1 MNELSPDEPGAD
13 EPGLDELGPETLAAQ
28 ALGQEDPVAGDLVPP
43 IHVATTFARG
53 EDYSLP
59 DGRSYIRDH
68 GATQAQVEALLCQLE
83 GGFEALSFSS
93 GLAAC
98 TAPFH
103 ALHHGDHVL
112 VSDTIYHGVLSWL
125 EAFAAARGIDY
136 DLFPAGDLVAFGAA
150 IRPGVTRLVWLETPA
165 NPVWTVTDI
174 AAFSG
179 VAHQND
185 VLVAVDSTC
194 ATPVLSRPVEYGADI
209 VCHSAT
215 KYLNG
220 HSDVLAGMLVAAR
233 DSAFWQRIRAHRLLA
248 GSVLGSMEAWLLMRG
263 MRTLFLRVR
272 QQSASA
278 LALAEFL
285 AAHPAVEKVHY
296 PGLSTD
302 PGHAVASRQMS
313 GGYGGMLSLL
323 VPGGRE
329 EAIAVACRARV
340 FKRATSLGGV
350 ESVLEHRKT
359 SESDITSTPENLIR
373 VSVGIERVGD
383 LIGDFKRML
392 AG

>member
-1 MNELSPDEPGAD
+1 MVDRLF
-13 EPGLDELGPETLAAQ
+13 PETLAAQ
-28 ALGQEDPVAGDLVPP
+28 ALGQEDEQTGALVPP
-43 IHVATTFARG
+43 IHLSTTFARK

-68 GATQAQVEALLCQLE
+68 GATQEQVEHLLCELE
-83 GGFEALSFSS
+83 GGFEALGFAS

-103 ALHHGDHVL
+103 ALEHGDHVL

-125 EAFAAARGIDY
+125 DAFAEARGIHY
-136 DLFPAGDLVAFGAA
+136 ELFPAGDVRAFADL
-150 IRPGVTRLVWLETPA
+150 IRPGTTRLVWLETPA
-165 NPVWTVTDI
+165 NPMWTVTDI
-174 AAFSG
+174 AGMSEI
-179 VAHQND
+179 AHASN
-185 VLVAVDSTC
+185 VMVAVDSTC
-194 ATPVLSRPVEYGADI
+194 ATPVLTRPIEHGADM

-220 HSDVLAGMLVAAR
+220 HSDVLAGMLVAAA
-233 DSAFWQRIRAHRLLA
+233 DSPFWQRIRQHRLLA

-278 LALAEFL
+278 LAIAQWLHARED
-285 AAHPAVEKVHY
+285 VERVHY
-296 PGLSTD
+296 PGLPGN
-302 PGHAVASRQMS
+302 PGHATAASQMT
-313 GGYGGMLSLL
+313 GGFGGMLSFE

-329 EAIAVACRARV
+329 EAIEVACRARL

-359 SESDITSTPENLIR
+359 SESDVTNTPENLIR
-373 VSVGIERVGD
+373 VSVGIERLED
-383 LIGDFKRML
+383 LIADMTQML
-392 AG
+392 GG

>member
-1 MNELSPDEPGAD
+1 MSTHWY
-13 EPGLDELGPETLAAQ
+13 PETLAAQ
-28 ALGQEDPVAGDLVPP
+28 ALGEEDSSTGELVAP
-43 IHVATTFARG
+43 IHVATTFARRD
-53 EDYSLP
+53 DYSLP
-59 DGRSYIRDH
+59 AGRSYIRDL
-68 GATQAQVEALLCQLE
+68 GATQEQVEQLLCSLE
-83 GGFEALSFSS
+83 GGFEALCFAS
-93 GLAAC
+93 GMAAC

-103 ALHHGDHVL
+103 ALAQGDHVL

-125 EAFAAARGIDY
+125 TAFAEARGLSY
-136 DLFPAGDLVAFGAA
+136 DLFPAGNSDAFAA
-150 IRPGVTRLVWLETPA
+150 MIRPGETRMVWLETPA

-174 AAFSG
+174 AAIADIAHGHG
-179 VAHQND
+179 VF
-185 VLVAVDSTC
+185 VAVDSTC
-194 ATPVLSRPVEYGADI
+194 ATPVLTRPIDFGADL

-233 DSAFWQRIRAHRLLA
+233 DSDFWQRIRQHRLLA

-263 MRTLFLRVR
+263 MRTLYLRVR

-278 LALAEFL
+278 LELAQWLESRDN
-285 AAHPAVEKVHY
+285 VEKVHY
-296 PGLSTD
+296 PGLPGD
-302 PGHAVASRQMS
+302 PGHAVACRQMA
-313 GGYGGMLSLL
+313 GGFGGMLSFL

-350 ESVLEHRKT
+350 ESLLEHRKT
-359 SESDITSTPENLIR
+359 SESDITGTPDNLIR
-373 VSVGIERVGD
+373 VSVGIERVED
-383 LIGDFKRML
+383 LVDDFAHML